1 MLQAVQKLRQ
11 GMRCCRFHRTGPEP
25 AVGVSLTQCPH
36 LGKVDGWGGVGQGLS
51 TCSLIIKCSFF
62 GKGAVGEAEASAAER
77 PVGLAAA
84 QDWWSTPGPSLQ
96 VKRFLS

>member
-51 TCSLIIKCSFF
+51 TCSSIIKCSFF
-62 GKGAVGEAEASAAER
+62 GKGAVGEAEASAAVR
-77 PVGLAAA
+77 DQWALQLPRTGGAPQAL
-84 QDWWSTPGPSLQ
+84 PS
-96 VKRFLS
+96 R